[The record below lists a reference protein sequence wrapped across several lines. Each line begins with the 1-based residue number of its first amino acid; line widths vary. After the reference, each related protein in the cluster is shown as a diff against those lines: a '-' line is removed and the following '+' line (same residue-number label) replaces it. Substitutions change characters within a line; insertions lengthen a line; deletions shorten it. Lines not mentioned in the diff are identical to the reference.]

1 MCHSV
6 RGSSEFYTQTH
17 RVGAF
22 HMEFYDICRQIFIA
36 SMKTELEKVLSVAGK
51 PGIFKLITGGRSTII
66 VESLVDGKRMPVHPT
81 QKVSALGDITM
92 FTYEADVPL
101 REIFI
106 KAKAAFD
113 GGPAPD
119 PKSDGA
125 ALRDAMKKIL
135 PDYDEERV
143 YESDIRKLLTWYN
156 ILQAKDMLDFADQQS
171 GEETAE

>member
-1 MCHSV
+1 
-6 RGSSEFYTQTH
+6 
-17 RVGAF
+17 
-22 HMEFYDICRQIFIA
+22 
-36 SMKTELEKVLSVAGK
+36 MKTELEKVLSVAGK
-51 PGIFKLITGGRSTII
+51 PGIFKLITGGRATII

-101 REIFI
+101 REIFL

-119 PKSDGA
+119 PKSDGKE
-125 ALRDAMKKIL
+125 LRDAMKKIL

-156 ILQAKDMLDFADQQS
+156 ILQAKDMLDF
-171 GEETAE
+171 EEPQTDEEIAE